1 MALKEVKIELTGKC
15 DKNCVHCSSNADYM
29 EYKELD
35 LNTVKRIIDE
45 SIDLGADSFVLTGG
59 EAIQYMDLLF
69 VVHYLKEKGI
79 KNVKLYTMAIPS
91 KTNLEYIKSLHQ
103 VGLSEIVYSLNLALV
118 QAYHENDILSAIL
131 KETKPQ
137 KIVNFDNVP
146 PFLKDISLFMPV
158 SIHYCLTSLTTE
170 DLKKLD
176 GVINELNPDNFK
188 SLNFLRYV
196 PHGRG
201 DNSLI
206 LSSQELRTLKPTL
219 IEFMSKYPNKVRFGS
234 PFNILGLTYS
244 PCKAGD
250 STITIG
256 SDGSVY
262 PCDAMKY
269 FDYLGSGGNIYN
281 NSLKEI
287 YESDY
292 FNKIREAS
300 NQISEKC
307 QDCGNTNCHGGCLA
321 QKMLSTIAQNE
332 TITPTWYQENALRT
346 INDFGSFANLKFNAY
361 TGVFGE
367 AGEFFDYMKKYY
379 THSLD
384 ESKKAE
390 IKNLAAKELGDMM
403 WYLSTS
409 LALCY
414 GYSLSDV
421 FNYITSSKKSNN
433 YAVDENLI
441 SNAALKQDPL
451 CPYAESKEYPVDI
464 INMYLEPFDV
474 DADIFQILYDFK
486 KALNKL
492 DYINEENSIEATNQA
507 IAIVAN
513 IIIYIASIAHFMFDK
528 SLSDLL
534 VDNIEKLKKR
544 YPNGFD
550 DKVAND
556 RIAANKRYKEEEQ
569 MKVKDLVYKE
579 KSQ

>member
-15 DKNCVHCSSNADYM
+15 DKNCVHCSSNAAYD

-45 SIDLGADSFVLTGG
+45 SIELGADSFVLTGG
-59 EAIQYMDLLF
+59 EATQYMDLLF
-69 VVHYLKEKGI
+69 VVNYLKQKGI
-79 KNVKLYTMAIPS
+79 ENIKLYTMATPS
-91 KTNLEYIKSLHQ
+91 QSKLNYLKSLHQ

-118 QAYHENDILSAIL
+118 ESYNEKDVLSAMQ
-131 KETKPQ
+131 TKTSPQ

-146 PFLKDISLFMPV
+146 PFLKSISEFMPV
-158 SIHYCLTSLTTE
+158 SIHYCLTTLTTE

-176 GVINELNPDNFK
+176 SVINELNPDNFK
-188 SLNFLRYV
+188 SLSFLRYV

-201 DNSLI
+201 DNSLT
-206 LSSQELRTLKPTL
+206 LSSQELKELKPTL
-219 IEFMSKYPNKVRFGS
+219 VEFMSKYPDKVKFGS

-287 YESDY
+287 YESAY

-300 NQISEKC
+300 QQISDKC
-307 QDCGNTNCHGGCLA
+307 QNCGNTNCHGGCLA
-321 QKMLSTIAQNE
+321 QKMISTIAQNE

-384 ESKKAE
+384 DDKKAE

-414 GYSLSDV
+414 GYSLIDV
-421 FNYITSSKKSNN
+421 FNYITRKKVNR
-433 YAVDENLI
+433 YTFDDNLI
-441 SNAALKQDPL
+441 HHAALKQDPL
-451 CPYAESKEYPVDI
+451 CPYAEAKECSVDI
-464 INMYLEPFDV
+464 IEQYIEPLDV
-474 DADIFQILYDFK
+474 DTDIYQILYDFK
-486 KALNKL
+486 KVLNKL
-492 DYINEENSIEATNQA
+492 DYIDEESTEKATNQA
-507 IAIVAN
+507 IETVAN
-513 IIIYIASIAHFMFDK
+513 IILYITSIARFMFDK

-534 VDNIEKLKKR
+534 TDNIEKLKKR

-550 DKVAND
+550 EHVANA
-556 RIAANKRYKEEEQ
+556 RIAANKRYKEEES
-569 MKVKDLVYKE
+569 MKVKNLVNNE
-579 KSQ
+579 